1 MTQNTFE
8 YYQQNKERLSNLIR
22 QAVEYSWIKKERAD
36 ELVKK
41 LDEDKLTIA
50 VIGQMKC
57 GKSTFLNSFV
67 FGDDVLPSATT
78 PMTAALSS
86 ITYGKEKKLIAEFY
100 TENEWNEQKMQAAR
114 NPEQCTDEF
123 EKSKIEA
130 AKTLVEASFK
140 LGGELKKYLGKEKED
155 SLSNL
160 KEYVGAEGKFVAI
173 TKNVRIFYPNE
184 NLKGVEI
191 VDTPGMNDP
200 IASREERTKE
210 FLNKADVVLLMLYAG
225 RPFDAKDRTILFEDV
240 KKCGPGKIL
249 IGINKYDIPYEN
261 GDTEKTIRE
270 YVKEQIIKKCEEI
283 KDSTMQEILQDVEPV
298 LLSAN
303 MALLSQLPVSK
314 IQNYENYNFDWK
326 RYCEIF
332 DISSQKQF
340 REKSHIDDLFQKIT
354 EMIEK
359 EKGKILF
366 AKPRNEIIESGTA
379 RKAEIENNIDK
390 LKVLIKVLEMPDD
403 ELEENKSNFERL
415 KKRLTRLLENYE
427 VEMEDLIAGFVK
439 DSSNKIQS
447 VFDNACR
454 KIEARIDNWGF
465 PYRTGKIQTE
475 LEREFIIANKSIDM
489 CAQECKDDLKRKLR
503 MKNSEVFEDA
513 VRKCEKLDDINIKPL
528 IRSCENKL
536 NTASNKTRDVAIV
549 NKESSLVAE
558 TLINGAV
565 IFAFGPIG
573 LAIKQF
579 IQGQA
584 IKDNLRKQLN
594 EIIKN
599 FDPKKCFEDDIRE
612 ARIMSERFRNM
623 FSNEL
628 IDPIIGQIDE
638 CLNNAA
644 QREKKLEENKKELQ
658 TLEKQKTEIE
668 MQIEKISQMI
678 V

>member
-1 MTQNTFE
+1 MAQNTFE
-8 YYQQNKERLSNLIR
+8 YYQQRKESLLKLIR
-22 QAVEYSWIKKERAD
+22 QAVEYSWIKKDRA
-36 ELVKK
+36 EEIVKK
-41 LDEDKLTIA
+41 LNEDKLTIA

-100 TENEWNEQKMQAAR
+100 TEDEWNEQKMQADR

-140 LGGELKKYLGKEKED
+140 LGGELKTYLGKTKED

-249 IGINKYDIPYEN
+249 IGVNKYDIPYEN

-270 YVKEQIIKKCEEI
+270 YVKEQIIKQCEEI
-283 KDSTMQEILQDVEPV
+283 NDRTMQEILQDVDPV

-303 MALLSQLPVSK
+303 MALLSQLPISK

-366 AKPRNEIIESGTA
+366 AKPKNEIIESGNA
-379 RKAEIENNIDK
+379 RKAEIENKIEK
-390 LKVLIKVLEMPDD
+390 LKVLIKVLEMPND
-403 ELEENKSNFERL
+403 ELEENKDKFERL
-415 KKRLTRLLENYE
+415 KKRF
-427 VEMEDLIAGFVK
+427 LI
-439 DSSNKIQS
+439 NKIL
-447 VFDNACR
+447 N
-454 KIEARIDNWGF
+454 
-465 PYRTGKIQTE
+465 IQT
-475 LEREFIIANKSIDM
+475 IYSI
-489 CAQECKDDLKRKLR
+489 
-503 MKNSEVFEDA
+503 SF
-513 VRKCEKLDDINIKPL
+513 NI
-528 IRSCENKL
+528 
-536 NTASNKTRDVAIV
+536 
-549 NKESSLVAE
+549 
-558 TLINGAV
+558 
-565 IFAFGPIG
+565 
-573 LAIKQF
+573 
-579 IQGQA
+579 
-584 IKDNLRKQLN
+584 
-594 EIIKN
+594 
-599 FDPKKCFEDDIRE
+599 
-612 ARIMSERFRNM
+612 
-623 FSNEL
+623 
-628 IDPIIGQIDE
+628 
-638 CLNNAA
+638 
-644 QREKKLEENKKELQ
+644 
-658 TLEKQKTEIE
+658 
-668 MQIEKISQMI
+668 
-678 V
+678 